1 MAGTVGKK
9 GQVVISKE
17 IRDALGIEPGWV
29 SLQCLI
35 GDHVE
40 VYFVPPP
47 HRRSLMGSL
56 APYSTVTISEEEWPE
71 ARERAWSEA
80 TRDEEWSSA

>member
-1 MAGTVGKK
+1 
-9 GQVVISKE
+9 
-17 IRDALGIEPGWV
+17 
-29 SLQCLI
+29 
-35 GDHVE
+35 
-40 VYFVPPP
+40 
-47 HRRSLMGSL
+47 MGSL